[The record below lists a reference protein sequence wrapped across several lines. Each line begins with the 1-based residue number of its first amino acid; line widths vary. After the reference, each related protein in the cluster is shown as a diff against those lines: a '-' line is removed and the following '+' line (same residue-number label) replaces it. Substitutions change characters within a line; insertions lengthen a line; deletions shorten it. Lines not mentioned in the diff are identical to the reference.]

1 MSWDAWY
8 DVYLGGIPFSA
19 VTFEVSF
26 LSVITLLP
34 VSVIYHLK
42 AYVVNFQNSHII
54 LIWLPW
60 QCYYPSDWLNMGTDV
75 TINPRLTKVGC
86 CNPPYGFSPVALKR

>member
-1 MSWDAWY
+1 MCEIWGNFVKKLYFVNDCLRERY
-8 DVYLGGIPFSA
+8 TFSA

-54 LIWLPW
+54 LIWFPW
-60 QCYYPSDWLNMGTDV
+60 QRY
-75 TINPRLTKVGC
+75 
-86 CNPPYGFSPVALKR
+86 

>member
-1 MSWDAWY
+1 MLMYSALHIMQWLSHNY
-8 DVYLGGIPFSA
+8 LDVFTPKIRRKFFDFKGGIPFSA

-42 AYVVNFQNSHII
+42 AYVVNFENSHII

-60 QCYYPSDWLNMGTDV
+60 QRY
-75 TINPRLTKVGC
+75 
-86 CNPPYGFSPVALKR
+86 

>member
-1 MSWDAWY
+1 MWALISGLSGSIL
-8 DVYLGGIPFSA
+8 VPFSA
-19 VTFEVSF
+19 VTFAVTF

-34 VSVIYHLK
+34 VSVTYHLK

-60 QCYYPSDWLNMGTDV
+60 QRY
-75 TINPRLTKVGC
+75 
-86 CNPPYGFSPVALKR
+86 

>member
-1 MSWDAWY
+1 MGVWVSEFWTSGI
-8 DVYLGGIPFSA
+8 VYMLVLTISMTVVCLGGYTFSA

-26 LSVITLLP
+26 LSAIALLP
-34 VSVIYHLK
+34 MSVIHHLK

-60 QCYYPSDWLNMGTDV
+60 QRY
-75 TINPRLTKVGC
+75 
-86 CNPPYGFSPVALKR
+86 

>member
-1 MSWDAWY
+1 MEDQSVSNVDIIL
-8 DVYLGGIPFSA
+8 DKTKLRGGIPFSA

-26 LSVITLLP
+26 LSVIALLP

-60 QCYYPSDWLNMGTDV
+60 QCY
-75 TINPRLTKVGC
+75 
-86 CNPPYGFSPVALKR
+86 

>member
-1 MSWDAWY
+1 MM
-8 DVYLGGIPFSA
+8 DVTIQKRLRGGIPFSA

-26 LSVITLLP
+26 VSVITLLP

-60 QCYYPSDWLNMGTDV
+60 QRYYPSDWLNTGTGV
-75 TINPRLTKVGC
+75 TQKQNIVC
-86 CNPPYGFSPVALKR
+86 